1 VRLVW
6 ALQCQRYSSVLERR
20 QDNIT
25 GMVHA
30 EHLFGVT
37 NEIWRGQASG
47 ETIPIPLSVISKKH
61 QNLNFDLWHNKNNKK
76 HHHHIGAYPKLI
88 CVCESQT
95 QITKILLTRHKL
107 VLRVPNLIANRKYL

>member
-47 ETIPIPLSVISKKH
+47 ETIPIPLLVRSKKRK
-61 QNLNFDLWHNKNNKK
+61 NLSFCLQHKK
-76 HHHHIGAYPKLI
+76 
-88 CVCESQT
+88 
-95 QITKILLTRHKL
+95 
-107 VLRVPNLIANRKYL
+107 